1 MDGYISCSNNSR
13 LFGGN
18 GRVTGLL
25 VQAVIATMAE
35 QAKKI
40 TPLTE
45 KENFTNW
52 KSEEKVVTV
61 LPTLLDWEPISG
73 KTKLQKTH
81 INEHSAAEM
90 EMWDL
95 KMKGMQERCA
105 VWIKVTYV
113 LWYEIFLIG
122 NPAHNRLIKPRKVI
136 CHDPNQNKPEN
147 HNATAAPS
155 DWTQVRSLPSVQ
167 FFIYPRRASERR
179 TKKSWHRPL
188 LLLCYTQHG
197 PILVHAGPFICLLCY
212 PVLIKEDRMSKRKI
226 LSKTE
231 QIPNNLNTQNKS
243 SQWFALDDES
253 VLIIRTD
260 HGLRR
265 NSIYLF

>member
-1 MDGYISCSNNSR
+1 
-13 LFGGN
+13 
-18 GRVTGLL
+18 
-25 VQAVIATMAE
+25 
-35 QAKKI
+35 
-40 TPLTE
+40 
-45 KENFTNW
+45 
-52 KSEEKVVTV
+52 
-61 LPTLLDWEPISG
+61 
-73 KTKLQKTH
+73 
-81 INEHSAAEM
+81 M

-95 KMKGMQERCA
+95 KMKGMQERWA

-265 NSIYLF
+265 NSIYLFGEHNKIQKCNNQKDNINQL